1 MDSNFG
7 VLTMYRLYSIHP
19 QMGKRPDC
27 VERLSDGACIPFDEN
42 NVDYQQYLLWL
53 QEGNTPELL
62 DNTGQ

>member
-1 MDSNFG
+1 
-7 VLTMYRLYSIHP
+7 
-19 QMGKRPDC
+19 MGKRPDC

>member
-1 MDSNFG
+1 
-7 VLTMYRLYSIHP
+7 MYKLYQTHP
-19 QMGKRPDC
+19 QTGVTINA